1 MFVGWPI
8 LVILGLGFFVVGT
21 VVGSFLNVCIYRIPW
36 EKSVVWPSSRC
47 PSCSAA
53 IAARDNIPIV
63 SWIALRGECRSCGS
77 SISVRYPLVETLVG
91 LLFLGAFLVD
101 VIAGPRVGPW
111 RQIPPIQ
118 LVAAAYHAMFLALLV
133 VATFIDYDFMVIPRE
148 ITVIGSV
155 IGIGLG
161 TLWPQIRPE
170 PADAATHWQG
180 FWVGVWGLVVGAVL
194 IRGVRKSAEIVL
206 RLFRFF
212 RLTQLEEGMGLG
224 DIDLLAMIGA
234 FMGWQ
239 AAVLTFFLGP
249 FFGLAHALWK
259 LVRLLKKKWFDRGQ
273 LSIADHEM
281 PFGPYL
287 SMAAA
292 TLLFLWPWVWRG
304 WAKRVFDTLFVIFW
318 WMFGVYVDLPA

>member
-1 MFVGWPI
+1 
-8 LVILGLGFFVVGT
+8 
-21 VVGSFLNVCIYRIPW
+21 
-36 EKSVVWPSSRC
+36 
-47 PSCSAA
+47 
-53 IAARDNIPIV
+53 
-63 SWIALRGECRSCGS
+63 
-77 SISVRYPLVETLVG
+77 VRYPLVETLVG

-111 RQIPPIQ
+111 RQIPAIQ

-170 PADAATHWQG
+170 PADAATYWQG

-194 IRGVRKSAEIVL
+194 IRAVRKSAEIVL

-212 RLTQLEEGMGLG
+212 GLTQLEEGMGLG

-249 FFGLAHALWK
+249 FFGLAHAVWK

-292 TLLFLWPWVWRG
+292 ILLLLWPWVWRG